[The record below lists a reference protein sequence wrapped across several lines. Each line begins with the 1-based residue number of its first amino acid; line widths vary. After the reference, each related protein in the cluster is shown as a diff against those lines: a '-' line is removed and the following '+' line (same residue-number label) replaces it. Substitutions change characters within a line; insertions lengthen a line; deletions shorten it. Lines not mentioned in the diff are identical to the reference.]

1 MKNSLLV
8 TTILFIIASLQAHAV
23 EFKFADA
30 EKAKE
35 ILLSQDQ
42 YFNSLS
48 PAEIAIRTGSV
59 TADKTAADLKAQY
72 EANITDWAAEDIAQF
87 EAIIEANWASIERIA
102 HLLPDTI
109 YFIRGNNKLE
119 GGLPHTQGNAIII
132 QDSTPALSANLFFHE
147 TFHVLT
153 RHNADKHETLYDLL
167 GFKACIFDE
176 PESLAA
182 THLTNP
188 DVPPVF
194 DYYVNLPAEG
204 GEISIMPYLYAAYP
218 AFNPEVEGGF
228 PGHFGFGLL
237 QLEVSGGRCAPLFKD
252 DGSPILLNP
261 GETPAFF
268 DAIGRNTG
276 YIIHVEE
283 TLADNFVFLLIGWPG
298 EGDMPNPEIPEA
310 LGAWIDAQK

>member
-1 MKNSLLV
+1 MRLALTTLFLIFISLE
-8 TTILFIIASLQAHAV
+8 AQAV

-48 PAEIAIRTGSV
+48 PAEIAIRTGSE

-72 EANITDWAAEDIAQF
+72 EANITDWAPEDIAQF
-87 EAIIEANWASIERIA
+87 EAIIAENQASIDRIA

-132 QDSTPALSANLFFHE
+132 QDNVEALSASLFFHE

-153 RHNADKHETLYDLL
+153 RHNADKHADLYGLL
-167 GFKACIFDE
+167 GFKACELDE
-176 PESLAA
+176 PASMAA

-188 DVPPVF
+188 DEPPVL
-194 DYYVNLPAEG
+194 DYYVTLPSED
-204 GEISIMPYLYAAYP
+204 GEIQIMPYLYAAFP

-228 PGHFGFGLL
+228 PGHFGFGLM
-237 QLEVSGGRCAPLFKD
+237 QLEVNGGACAPMFNEE
-252 DGSPILLNP
+252 GSPVLLNP

-268 DAIGRNTG
+268 EAIGRNTG

-283 TLADNFVFLLIGWPG
+283 TLADNFTFLLLGWPG
-298 EGDMPNPEIPEA
+298 EGEMPNPEIPEA